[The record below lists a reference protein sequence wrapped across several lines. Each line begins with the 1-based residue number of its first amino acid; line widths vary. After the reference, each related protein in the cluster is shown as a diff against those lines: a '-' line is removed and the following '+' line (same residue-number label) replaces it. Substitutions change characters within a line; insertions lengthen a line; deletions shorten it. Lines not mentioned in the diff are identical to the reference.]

1 MAKKILDLMLWSP
14 ERDILNCEI
23 TYIPPKSEG
32 KLTTI
37 NGSEIKKL
45 YRGFLI
51 LKEDIEVPYQNIVK
65 IDCKN
70 NLIWKKHKGKV

>member
-1 MAKKILDLMLWSP
+1 MLWSP

-23 TYIPPKSEG
+23 TYIPIKSEG

-45 YRGFLI
+45 DHGFLI
-51 LKEDIEVPYQNIVK
+51 LKEDIKVPYQNIVK

-70 NLIWKKHKGKV
+70 NLIWKKHRKKSTVSKGGII